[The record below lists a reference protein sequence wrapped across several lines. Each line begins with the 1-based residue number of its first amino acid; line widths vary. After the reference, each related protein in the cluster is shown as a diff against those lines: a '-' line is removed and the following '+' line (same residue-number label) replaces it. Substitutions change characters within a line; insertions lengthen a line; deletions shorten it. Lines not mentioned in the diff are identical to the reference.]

1 MKAVTRRNFLGT
13 ASLAAA
19 GTAVGPWVLRA
30 RAQSGPL
37 KVGVVLPYT
46 GVYAELGVSITQGMK
61 LVFARENDMVAGRKI
76 EMLQEDDEMK
86 PPVGIRKMEKLIDSD
101 KIDILTGPVHSGIL
115 MGMRDKVHNSK
126 TILIVSNAGADAI
139 SRERCSRWIFRAS
152 FSNWQPNYP
161 MGTWVA
167 KNVAKEAFLIAP
179 NYQAGKDMLAAFKET
194 FVPAGGKVVAEDY
207 PKLGETDYAPY
218 LTKIKQSGVKAV
230 YCFFS
235 GTDAVNFV
243 KQYDQ
248 FGLKKTAKLCG
259 AGFLTEPDVLP
270 AQGQSALGIITG
282 HFYSPVLD
290 NPTNKKFVK
299 DFRAQ
304 YGGKIPD
311 GFACQGYDTAEV
323 IVRSVK
329 ALNGNTQDKDKWV
342 DAIAKVEFESP
353 RGHFRFDP
361 KTHNVIQPFIYIRKV
376 EETALGLTNV
386 PIDKVANVADPGTDC
401 KLPA

>member
-30 RAQSGPL
+30 RAQSAPL

-152 FSNWQPNYP
+152 FSNWQPNQP

-179 NYQAGKDMLAAFKET
+179 NYQAARTCWPPSRRPSFPPAARWWPRT
-194 FVPAGGKVVAEDY
+194 TP
-207 PKLGETDYAPY
+207 
-218 LTKIKQSGVKAV
+218 S
-230 YCFFS
+230 
-235 GTDAVNFV
+235 
-243 KQYDQ
+243 
-248 FGLKKTAKLCG
+248 
-259 AGFLTEPDVLP
+259 
-270 AQGQSALGIITG
+270 SAR
-282 HFYSPVLD
+282 
-290 NPTNKKFVK
+290 PTT
-299 DFRAQ
+299 RR
-304 YGGKIPD
+304 
-311 GFACQGYDTAEV
+311 T
-323 IVRSVK
+323 
-329 ALNGNTQDKDKWV
+329 
-342 DAIAKVEFESP
+342 
-353 RGHFRFDP
+353 
-361 KTHNVIQPFIYIRKV
+361 
-376 EETALGLTNV
+376 
-386 PIDKVANVADPGTDC
+386 
-401 KLPA
+401 